1 MLFIEASQR
10 EGLSQVPCT
19 GEGPT
24 LLFRNFNLKYKMQTM
39 QRRALEFNLMSHLQ
53 LYLELLL

>member
-1 MLFIEASQR
+1 MLFVDAGQR

-24 LLFRNFNLKYKMQTM
+24 LLFRNFNLKFKMQTG
-39 QRRALEFNLMSHLQ
+39 QRRALEFNSMLHLQ
-53 LYLELLL
+53 PYLELLL